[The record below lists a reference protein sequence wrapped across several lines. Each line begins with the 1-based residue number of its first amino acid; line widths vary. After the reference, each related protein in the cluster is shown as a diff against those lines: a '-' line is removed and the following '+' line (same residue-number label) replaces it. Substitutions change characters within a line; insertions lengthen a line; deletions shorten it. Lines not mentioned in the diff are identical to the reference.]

1 MSVIMTLRV
10 QGDPDKLQ
18 QQASGDAERL
28 NRILDRAKEH
38 GLIAHRWY
46 ASDGEFMVVDE
57 WPDEQSFEAFF
68 GEVESDVQQ
77 LMGEVGVTSEP
88 ERRYWR
94 KLDVGDDV
102 GWGA

>member
-1 MSVIMTLRV
+1 MIMTLRV
-10 QGDPDKLQ
+10 QGDPAKIQEQLRSD
-18 QQASGDAERL
+18 DERL
-28 NRILDRAKEH
+28 NRILGRAKDH

-68 GEVESDVQQ
+68 GEIGPEFQQ
-77 LMGEVGVTSEP
+77 IMGDAGVTAEP

-94 KLDVGDDV
+94 KLDVGDEV